1 MAVRMNIDYY
11 KDQLPKDFAP
21 DSRVWVYQCN
31 RPFTMSEAL
40 EVEEMLQGFVKVWH
54 SHGEPVRGYGNLF
67 FGQFV
72 VLMADESKGSVSGC
86 STDSSVHIIKE
97 IERRFAVRL
106 FDRVLLAF
114 YVKDAVQ
121 LLPMS
126 QLPYALENKL
136 MTPDT
141 LYFDNTIRNKAELEA
156 RWLKPIKDSWLEK
169 RLRSRLAAVPG
180 MR

>member
-1 MAVRMNIDYY
+1 M
-11 KDQLPKDFAP
+11 
-21 DSRVWVYQCN
+21 
-31 RPFTMSEAL
+31 FTMSEA
-40 EVEEMLQGFVKVWH
+40 VQIEEMLGEFVKVWH
-54 SHGEPVRGYGNLF
+54 SHGEPVKGYGNLF

-72 VLMADESKGSVSGC
+72 VLMADETSGSVSGC

-97 IERRFAVRL
+97 IERRFEVRL

-114 YVKDAVQ
+114 FVKDKVQ

-126 QLPYALENKL
+126 QLPYALENNL

-141 LYFDNTIRNKAELEA
+141 LYFDNTIRNKAELES
-156 RWLKPIKDSWLEK
+156 RWLIPIKDSWLAK
-169 RLRSRLAAVPG
+169 KIKSRLVVGAG

>member
-1 MAVRMNIDYY
+1 MNINYY
-11 KDQLPKDFAP
+11 KDQLPKNFAA
-21 DSRVWVYQCN
+21 DARVWVYQCN
-31 RPFTMSEAL
+31 RAFTMSEAL

-54 SHGEPVRGYGNLF
+54 SHGEPVRGYANLF

-72 VLMADESKGSVSGC
+72 VLMADESQGSVSGC

-97 IERRFAVRL
+97 IERRFVVRL

-114 YVKDAVQ
+114 YVKDQVQ

-126 QLPYALENKL
+126 QLPYALENNL

-141 LYFDNTIRNKAELEA
+141 LYFDNTIRNKAELET
-156 RWLKPIKDSWLEK
+156 RWLTPIKNSWLEK
-169 RLRSRLAAVPG
+169 RLRSRLALGPG